1 MTERQRLGVITEGS
15 LVEGLKA
22 KLDPA
27 ASVEEMRAGQFVII
41 QGQRHEFFSLITD
54 VQLGATNPRVLQDP
68 PLPGGD
74 DEFVAQVVMGTSTFG
89 RLAIQPMLMLPR
101 DLSEGNL
108 QPVRTV
114 PSHFSPV
121 HQAQEWD
128 FTRVFGQDT
137 ISGQVRIGKRKFF
150 EMGKPLDMEVP
161 VCVNLERFVERSNG
175 IFGKS
180 GTGKSFLA
188 RLLLCGVIRADAAV
202 NLIFDMHS
210 EYGHDAITE
219 AGGFVKGLRQL
230 FPGQVLVYSLDPE
243 SSRRRGVPVDAA
255 LTLGLNQIEA
265 EDVALLQ
272 DELNLTSTAVES
284 SYLLGGEYKARWLEA
299 LLEMDGEGL
308 RDFAEARGAHTGAL
322 SALQRKLRRVGGL
335 GFTVPSA
342 TESAI
347 GELIECLEAGKHVVL
362 EFGRY
367 RDVLSYMLVA
377 NVITRRIH
385 RLWMN
390 KTERYL
396 QTKDPQDRPRQ
407 LVITIEEA
415 HKFLNPQAA
424 RQTIFGTIA
433 REMRK
438 YYATLLVIDQRPSG
452 IDNEVLSQIGTRI
465 TALLNDEKDIDAVF
479 TGVSGASQLRSVLA
493 GLDERQ
499 QALILGYAVPMP
511 VVIRT
516 RSFDEE
522 FYAAIGLP
530 DAETRRQQVIQDI
543 DELFG

>member
-1 MTERQRLGVITEGS
+1 MTERQRLGVITAGS
-15 LVEGLKA
+15 LVEGLQA

-27 ASVEEMRAGQFVII
+27 ASVEEIRVGQFVVI
-41 QGQRHEFFSLITD
+41 QGQRHEFFCLITD
-54 VQLGATNPRVLQDP
+54 VALGATNPRVLQDP
-68 PLPGGD
+68 PEG
-74 DEFVAQVVMGTSTFG
+74 DEFAAQVLAGTSTFG
-89 RLAIQPMLMLPR
+89 QLAIQPMLMLPR
-101 DLSEGNL
+101 DLGEGDL

-121 HQAQEWD
+121 YPAQEWD

-137 ISGQVRIGKRKFF
+137 ISGQVQIGKKKFF

-161 VCVNLERFVERSNG
+161 VCLNLERFVERSNG

-188 RLLLCGVIRADAAV
+188 RLLLCGIVRANAAV
-202 NLIFDMHS
+202 NLVFDMHS

-265 EDVALLQ
+265 EDVVLLQ
-272 DELNLTSTAVES
+272 EELNLTSTAVES
-284 SYLLGGEYKARWLEA
+284 SFLLVSEYKDRWLEA
-299 LLEMDGEGL
+299 LLEMDAEGL
-308 RDFAEARGAHTGAL
+308 RDFAEARGGHTGAL
-322 SALQRKLRRVGGL
+322 SALQRKLRRVEGL

-342 TESAI
+342 SESAI
-347 GELIECLEAGKHVVL
+347 GELIECLEHGKHVVL

-385 RLWMN
+385 RLWVD

-396 QTKDPQDRPRQ
+396 QSKDPADRPPQ

-438 YYATLLVIDQRPSG
+438 YYATLMVIDQRPSG
-452 IDNEVLSQIGTRI
+452 IDSEVLSQIGTRV
-465 TALLNDEKDIDAVF
+465 TALLNDEKDIEAVF
-479 TGVSGASQLRSVLA
+479 TGVSGAAHLRAVLA
-493 GLDERQ
+493 GLDPRQ
-499 QALILGYAVPMP
+499 QALVMGHAVPMP

-516 RSFDEE
+516 RSFDEA
-522 FYAAIGLP
+522 FYAAIGQM
-530 DAETRRQQVIQDI
+530 DRETRRQQVVRDI
-543 DELFG
+543 DDLFG

>member
-1 MTERQRLGVITEGS
+1 MTERPRLGVITEGS

-27 ASVEEMRAGQFVII
+27 ASVEEMRVGQFVVI

-54 VQLGATNPRVLQDP
+54 VALGATNPRVLQDP
-68 PLPGGD
+68 PEG
-74 DEFVAQVVMGTSTFG
+74 DEFLAQVVVGTSTYG
-89 RLAIQPMLMLPR
+89 RLAVQPMLMLPR

-121 HQAQEWD
+121 YRAQEWD

-137 ISGQVRIGKRKFF
+137 ISGQARIGKKKFF

-161 VCVNLERFVERSNG
+161 VCVNLARFVERSNG

-188 RLLLCGVIRADAAV
+188 RLLLCGVIRADVAV

-210 EYGHDAITE
+210 EYGHDAVTE

-230 FPGQVLVYSLDPE
+230 FPGQVLVYSLDPD

-255 LTLGLNQIEA
+255 LTLGLNQIDA
-265 EDVALLQ
+265 DDVVLLQ
-272 DELNLTSTAVES
+272 DELNLTSTAAES
-284 SYLLGGEYKARWLEA
+284 SFLLVSEYKDRWMEELLRMDSEA
-299 LLEMDGEGL
+299 L
-308 RDFAEARGAHTGAL
+308 RNFAEARGGHTGAL
-322 SALQRKLRRVGGL
+322 SALQRKLRRVEGL
-335 GFTVPSA
+335 GFTVSSA
-342 TESAI
+342 PISAI
-347 GELIECLEAGKHVVL
+347 DELIECLEHGKHVVL
-362 EFGRY
+362 EFGSY
-367 RDVLSYMLVA
+367 HDVLSYVLVA

-385 RLWMN
+385 ARWVHQ
-390 KTERYL
+390 TQRYL
-396 QTKDPQDRPRQ
+396 QSKDPKDRPRQ

-438 YYATLLVIDQRPSG
+438 YYATLMVIDQRPSG
-452 IDNEVLSQIGTRI
+452 IDSEVLSQIGTRV
-465 TALLNDEKDIDAVF
+465 TALLNDDKDIEAVF
-479 TGVSGASQLRSVLA
+479 TGVSGATQLRSVLA

-516 RSFDEE
+516 RSFDEA
-522 FYAAIGLP
+522 FYAAIGQA
-530 DAETRRQQVIQDI
+530 DAETRRQQVSKDI
-543 DELFG
+543 DELFA